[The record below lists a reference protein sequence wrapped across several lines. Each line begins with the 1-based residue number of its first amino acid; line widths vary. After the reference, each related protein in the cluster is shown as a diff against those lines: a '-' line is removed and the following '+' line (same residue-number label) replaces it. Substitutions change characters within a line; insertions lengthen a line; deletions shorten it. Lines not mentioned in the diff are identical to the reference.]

1 MTIKSKGQIPA
12 RRRPRRQPRP
22 VAVSK
27 ASSVPSPPLPESDL
41 DTFFESGPFSALC
54 QGATGAEI
62 AEDFKLLHVE
72 IEEMANIL
80 LNSSS
85 ATTSNPSTL
94 RTGFLGNWGAPV
106 TSSTPLTPGTG
117 ARKPPRTK
125 VQKPP
130 AEPTE
135 PLTPQSLNEDAF
147 VGGSASI
154 PVHDMKK
161 YTSVVAPISFY
172 DQLEVVESARLRT
185 KRRRLSEDG
194 NCTTPDRAEKPHSI
208 LLH

>member
-1 MTIKSKGQIPA
+1 MAIKSKGQIPA

-22 VAVSK
+22 VAISK
-27 ASSVPSPPLPESDL
+27 ASSAPSPPLPESDL

-62 AEDFKLLHVE
+62 AEDFKLLRVE

-85 ATTSNPSTL
+85 ATTYKPSTL
-94 RTGFLGNWGAPV
+94 RTGASGNWEAPV
-106 TSSTPLTPGTG
+106 TASTPLTPGAGT
-117 ARKPPRTK
+117 RRPSRTK

-130 AEPTE
+130 TESTE

-147 VGGSASI
+147 MGGSASI

-161 YTSVVAPISFY
+161 YTSVVPPISFY
-172 DQLEVVESARLRT
+172 NKLEVEPAQLRA

-194 NCTTPDRAEKPHSI
+194 NRTTPDRAEKPRSI

>member
-27 ASSVPSPPLPESDL
+27 ASSAPSPPLPESDL

-62 AEDFKLLHVE
+62 AEDFKLLRVE

-85 ATTSNPSTL
+85 ATTSKPSTL
-94 RTGFLGNWGAPV
+94 RTGALGNWEAPV
-106 TSSTPLTPGTG
+106 TTSTPLTPGAG

-130 AEPTE
+130 AESTE

-147 VGGSASI
+147 AGGI

-172 DQLEVVESARLRT
+172 DQLEVVEPARLRT
-185 KRRRLSEDG
+185 KRRRLSEDCD
-194 NCTTPDRAEKPHSI
+194 CTTPDRVEQPRSI